1 MILIFRIVI
10 FQILLNSFE
19 DIVLRVN
26 VEDRKLKDFKEEKVK
41 SKFKVIK
48 YVIYCYF

>member
-10 FQILLNSFE
+10 FQILLNLFE

-26 VEDRKLKDFKEEKVK
+26 VEDRKLKDLKEEKVK